1 MSSREENL
9 LVKSTKDKRIQVS
22 LELPTLPLLITA
34 QAEVYHDG
42 TFVFSWCE
50 RFQFQGIRAA
60 FMVNTDKEYMAGLK
74 YIAENIVHH
83 ALW

>member
-1 MSSREENL
+1 MANAFIGFDARYRKLDTNESREENP

-42 TFVFSWCE
+42 NV
-50 RFQFQGIRAA
+50 RF
-60 FMVNTDKEYMAGLK
+60 
-74 YIAENIVHH
+74 H
-83 ALW
+83 